1 MDSSPWTR
9 SSTSRVSSLH
19 TGLILFLRR
28 RLRHCLNTHRQRV
41 EGARQAS
48 KVPLGLQRSLSEVY

>member
-9 SSTSRVSSLH
+9 SSTSRVSWLR
-19 TGLILFLRR
+19 TGLILLLRR
-28 RLRHCLNTHRQRV
+28 RLRHCLNTYRQCV

-48 KVPLGLQRSLSEVY
+48 KIPLGLQLSLSEVY